1 MIITTL
7 KALQKLGA
15 ETEKEYIA
23 ELLVQAASGDEEI
36 RMHFLR
42 LRKEKKS
49 LLKLHRI
56 SWSCDDAEISSKH
69 RIYVNGIHS

>member
-1 MIITTL
+1 MIITAL

-36 RMHFLR
+36 RY
-42 LRKEKKS
+42 
-49 LLKLHRI
+49 I
-56 SWSCDDAEISSKH
+56 TIQ
-69 RIYVNGIHS
+69 N